1 MIDLNLKLQEWNMN
15 LTFFGGIEEIGGN
28 KVLLEDKT
36 TKAFLDFGTPFSK
49 EEVYF
54 EWPELR
60 PANIDDL
67 FKTNVLPKFNN
78 FFRFSHGKPFVDGI
92 IVSHAHADH
101 YGYLP
106 LVREDIP
113 IFTGRYTRDLIKIRN
128 RTYYQAWDRKVGHLG
143 FRELKTGKP
152 KTIKDITVNAHSV
165 DHSVPGAH
173 SFVINTSAGDVVYTG
188 DFRMSGFMKGLTE
201 RFVKQL
207 KKLDVK
213 CMICE
218 GTNLSKEPR
227 EADQHKLPSE
237 ADVDRKTSYHVEKAD
252 DFVIYDGSSVDLDRV
267 RTVWKVA
274 KKQGRKFIIESR
286 LAYILLET
294 QKTGLIKDLPRK
306 GDFLIYLNRKKES
319 GTEEFVEVFG
329 KNRVNH
335 EKRMIEDPDLFD
347 DLFVWGPDGREKIL
361 KRPEEYLLYTTNG
374 ISMMVQFKPVDKGI
388 PGIYIYGKAEPYSEE
403 QAVTF
408 ERLKSWIRLCGL
420 KMKFAH
426 TSGHCS
432 PEQLEVILKQVCPE
446 VLIPIHTEFP
456 EMFVGL
462 IDTKSTRIILPKEAE
477 KIEIK

>member
-1 MIDLNLKLQEWNMN
+1 MVS
-15 LTFFGGIEEIGGN
+15 LTFFGGIGSIGGN
-28 KVLLEDKT
+28 KVLLEDKNT
-36 TKAFLDFGTPFSK
+36 RVFLDFGTSFSK

-54 EWPELR
+54 QWPELR
-60 PANIDDL
+60 PVNIDDL

-78 FFRFSHGKPFVDGI
+78 FFKFSTGKPFVDGI

-106 LVREDIP
+106 LVRKDIP
-113 IFTGRYTRDLIKIRN
+113 VFTGRYTRDLIKIRN
-128 RTYYQAWDRKVGHLG
+128 RTYNKTWDRDVSHLE

-152 KTIKDITVNAHSV
+152 KPIKDITVNANSV

-173 SFVINTSAGDVVYTG
+173 AFVIHTSSGDIVYTG

-201 RFVKQL
+201 KFVKVL
-207 KKLDVK
+207 KNQDVK

-237 ADVDRKTSYHVEKAD
+237 EDVERKTNYHVEKCD

-267 RTVWKVA
+267 RTIWKVA
-274 KKQGRKFIIESR
+274 KRHGRKLVIESR

-306 GDFLIYLNRKKES
+306 GDFLIYLSRMRKRGSDEY
-319 GTEEFVEVFG
+319 EETF
-329 KNRVNH
+329 KHCRTNH
-335 EKRMIEDPDLFD
+335 EKKMIEDLPDDMFI
-347 DLFVWGPDGREKIL
+347 WGPAEREKML

-374 ISMMVQFKPVDKGI
+374 ISMMIQFKPVDKDI
-388 PGIYIYGKAEPYSEE
+388 PGIYVYGKAEPYSEE
-403 QAVTF
+403 QAVTY
-408 ERLKSWIRLCGL
+408 ERLKNWVELCGL

-432 PEQLEVILKQVCPE
+432 PEQLSAVLKEVCPE
-446 VLIPIHTEFP
+446 VLIPVHTEFP

-462 IDTKSTRIILPKEAE
+462 IDTKSTRIVLAKEGE
-477 KIEIK
+477 MVEVK

>member
-1 MIDLNLKLQEWNMN
+1 MVN
-15 LTFFGGIEEIGGN
+15 LTFFGGIESIGGN
-28 KVLLEDKT
+28 KTLLEDKNT
-36 TKAFLDFGTPFSK
+36 RVFLDFGTAFGK

-54 EWPELR
+54 QWPELR

-67 FKTNVLPKFNN
+67 FKTNVIPKFKN
-78 FFRFSHGKPFVDGI
+78 FFKFSHGKPFVDGI
-92 IVSHAHADH
+92 IISHAHADH

-113 IFTGRYTRDLIKIRN
+113 VFTGRYTRDLIKIRN
-128 RTYYQAWDRKVGHLG
+128 RTYYQTWDRDIRHLS
-143 FRELKTGKP
+143 FREVKTGKP
-152 KTIKDITVNAHSV
+152 KEIKDITVHAHSV

-173 SFVINTSAGDVVYTG
+173 AFVINTSAGDVVYTG

-201 RFVKQL
+201 KFVKQL

-237 ADVDRKTSYHVEKAD
+237 LDVERKTGYHVEKCD

-274 KKQGRKFIIESR
+274 KKQGRKFVIESR

-294 QKTGLIKDLPRK
+294 QKTGLIKNLPRK

-319 GTEEFVEVFG
+319 GKEEYVEVFS
-329 KNRVNH
+329 KARVNH
-335 EKRMIEDPDLFD
+335 EKKMIEDLPDD
-347 DLFVWGPDGREKIL
+347 MFVWGDGRERIL

-420 KMKFAH
+420 NMKFAH

-432 PEQLEVILKQVCPE
+432 PEQLEVILKEVCPE
-446 VLIPIHTEFP
+446 VLIPIHSEFP
-456 EMFVGL
+456 SLFLER
-462 IDTKSTRIILPKEAE
+462 IDENKTKIKLVKEGE
-477 KIEIK
+477 RVEVK